1 MIETLI
7 LILKAVGLI
16 CVISFTIGITL
27 FFPIRMVWAIIDDIR
42 HSDCWYF

>member
-16 CVISFTIGITL
+16 CVISLTVGITL
-27 FFPIRMVWAIIDDIR
+27 FFLIRMVLAIIDDIR
-42 HSDCWYF
+42 HSDGWYF

>member
-16 CVISFTIGITL
+16 CIISLTVVITL
-27 FFPIRMVWAIIDDIR
+27 SIIVWIIWSVIDGIRY
-42 HSDCWYF
+42 SDGWYF

>member
-16 CVISFTIGITL
+16 CVISLTVVITL
-27 FFPIRMVWAIIDDIR
+27 FFIIWMIWSIIDDIR
-42 HSDCWYF
+42 HSDGWYF